1 MPMRSKTIYD
11 RIAQGLGLLILAGL
25 AVALLLAAKEGLLP
39 YQQDDDAFDTVFAY
53 VEPEEEPAEH
63 VSAPITE

>member
-1 MPMRSKTIYD
+1 MRSKNIYD
-11 RIAQGLGLLILAGL
+11 RIAQGIGLLILAGL

-39 YQQDDDAFDTVFAY
+39 YQQTDDAFDTAFAY
-53 VEPEEEPAEH
+53 VEPEEPPEN